1 MLKGGVA
8 GPRDRCGPDSFDRG
22 GADGPG
28 RFEDLPLKVGL
39 EEGDNYRFVG
49 ASRGVSLS

>member
-1 MLKGGVA
+1 M
-8 GPRDRCGPDSFDRG
+8 RPD

-28 RFEDLPLKVGL
+28 GFEDLPLKVGL

-49 ASRGVSLS
+49 ASSGVSLS